1 MLTDA
6 HKPQRMDY
14 SIIIENQ
21 GGATNA
27 FIKEKQKFLSPFT
40 NIQEAINFF
49 NLDRTHY
56 LAPSP
61 PLNKPQT
68 LFLIQNE

>member
-27 FIKEKQKFLSPFT
+27 FIKENRNSCHHLQIFKELTTLS
-40 NIQEAINFF
+40 
-49 NLDRTHY
+49 
-56 LAPSP
+56 
-61 PLNKPQT
+61 T
-68 LFLIQNE
+68 LTEHII